1 MDSLTRREIEIILG
15 WKEQVDWP
23 DEKRV
28 VSKLERALKGP
39 DSLRLSAVQVRIIQ
53 AWAEEQVGGHYGGG
67 AVMNPE
73 EQSILRKVNSALK

>member
-1 MDSLTRREIEIILG
+1 MDPLTRREIEIILS
-15 WKEQVDWP
+15 WKERVDWP

-28 VSKLERALKGP
+28 VAKLERALANP
-39 DSLRLSAVQVRIIQ
+39 ETLHLSTVQLRIVQ

-73 EQSILRKVNSALK
+73 EQAILRKVSS

>member
-73 EQSILRKVNSALK
+73 EQSILRKVNSALE

>member
-39 DSLRLSAVQVRIIQ
+39 NSLRLSAFQVRIIQ

-73 EQSILRKVNSALK
+73 EQSILRKVNSALE

>member
-1 MDSLTRREIEIILG
+1 MDPFTPREIEIILG

-28 VSKLERALKGP
+28 VTKLERALDGKEA
-39 DSLRLSAVQVRIIQ
+39 LRLSAVQVRIIQ

-73 EQSILRKVNSALK
+73 EQSIMQKVDSALE